1 MPLKFGYIQKD
12 NFMDT
17 VLKYICIPLGYLM
30 KWCYQLIGNYGV
42 AIILFTLATK
52 VVLLPI
58 SIWIQKN
65 SILMVKIQP
74 EINFIKANLKG
85 NLDAIA
91 DEQTKLFKREKY
103 HPSASLIPLALQLI
117 LLLGVVYIINNP
129 LTYLFNVSGDTVNS
143 LANFISANTSDS
155 SFQISIVEAIKSG
168 AISTGSVING
178 VSAETLSDLV
188 TKVMAFKTGFLG
200 FNMSIV
206 PISVWGVYTLVPIIA
221 GLSSWLM
228 CFTQN
233 LSNVIQHEQ
242 NKFNQY
248 GIMALSVALSLYLG
262 LFVPSGIALYWTASN
277 LSSIAIMYIL
287 NWAINPKKYVNYDA
301 LEASRKALEESK
313 AFGALDKKSPLYKE
327 MRKKEKEDYKRFQ
340 HIANKHIVF
349 YSEKS
354 GFYKYYKDIIESLL
368 AKSNVTIH
376 YVTNDYNDQIFEIAK
391 NQPRIKPYYISLKKT
406 AVLMMLIETDIFV
419 LTTPDINKYYLKR
432 SFIKKD
438 IEYIYVPHDAMSVHM
453 GFAQDA
459 LNAYDTVLC
468 SGPHVKRELE
478 KIEEVDN
485 LQHKKLVEFG
495 FPFLDELVR
504 LKEKESGEKKT
515 SDVKEILIAPTWNED
530 NIMDSCLDNIIES
543 LYKEDGYHLTVR
555 PHPEYT
561 KRNAYKLQQIVEKY
575 KDYDPNK
582 LTFELD
588 FSSNKSIYSSDLIIT
603 DWSGISVE
611 FCLAT
616 KRPAVFVNTKMKVQN
631 PDWAKLEITP
641 VEIEIRNKFGKAI
654 EKDETNEIGAVIDE
668 LLKDKDK
675 YKEEIEKYFET
686 FIYNHGKSGECGADY
701 ILHSLIE
708 KKKQGGEK

>member
-1 MPLKFGYIQKD
+1 
-12 NFMDT
+12 MDT
-17 VLKYICIPLGYLM
+17 IIYYICVPLGYLM
-30 KWCYQLIGNYGV
+30 KWCYQLIGNYGM

-129 LTYLFNVSGDTVNS
+129 LTYLFKVSDETVNA
-143 LANFISANTSDS
+143 LAKFIKANTEDS

-168 AISTGSVING
+168 AITANSTISG
-178 VSAETLSDLV
+178 VSAETLADIVSRV
-188 TKVMAFKTGFLG
+188 SVFNTGFCGL
-200 FNMSIV
+200 NMSII
-206 PISVWGVYTLVPIIA
+206 PIDVWGVYTLVPIIA
-221 GLSSWLM
+221 GLSSFVM
-228 CFTQN
+228 CLTQN

-262 LFVPSGIALYWTASN
+262 LFVPAGIALYWTASN
-277 LSSIAIMYIL
+277 LSSIAVMYIL
-287 NWAINPKKYVNYDA
+287 NWAINPKKYVDYEA
-301 LEASRKALEESK
+301 LEASRKALEDAK
-313 AFGALDKKSPLYKE
+313 AFGALDKKSPEYKA
-327 MRKKEKEDYKRFQ
+327 MKKREKEDYKKFK

-354 GFYKYYKDIIESLL
+354 GFYKYYKDIINALL
-368 AKSNVTIH
+368 KKSNITIH

-391 NQPRIKPYYISLKKT
+391 SQPRIKPYYISLKKT

-459 LNAYDTVLC
+459 LNAYDTVFC

-485 LQHKKLVEFG
+485 LKHKKLVEFG
-495 FPFLDELVR
+495 FPFLDDLVK
-504 LKEKESGEKKT
+504 LKEQESETNKNST
-515 SDVKEILIAPTWNED
+515 VKEILIAPTWNED

-575 KDYDPNK
+575 KDYDPKK

-588 FSSNKSIYSSDLIIT
+588 FSSNKSIYTSDLIIT

-616 KRPAVFVNTKMKVQN
+616 KRPAIFVNTKMKVQN
-631 PDWAKLEITP
+631 QDWEKLEITP

-654 EKDETNEIGAVIDE
+654 EKEQTNEISAVIADV
-668 LLKDKDK
+668 LKNKNQ
-675 YKEEIEKYFET
+675 YKKEIEKYFET

-708 KKKQGGEK
+708 IKKSKEEK